1 MTITKKVMQTL
12 TILTEDKSV
21 SGYARARIAGFLK
34 KRNQAEMYVKIA
46 SCYEIFKSCQQVA
59 KVLQGVGVTASGA
72 LNSVTVLQHEL
83 HLLRCDDVFRSK
95 VQSAAKYAI
104 DVLMLKP
111 QKERRITKTSDRLTQ
126 SCLAVK
132 DE

>member
-1 MTITKKVMQTL
+1 
-12 TILTEDKSV
+12 
-21 SGYARARIAGFLK
+21 
-34 KRNQAEMYVKIA
+34 MYVKIA
-46 SCYEIFKSCQQVA
+46 SCYLMFKSCDQVA

-72 LNSVTVLQHEL
+72 LKSVTVLQGVGVTASGALKNVTVLQHEL
-83 HLLRCDDVFRSK
+83 HLLRYDDVFRRK

-111 QKERRITKTSDRLTQ
+111 PKERRITKTSGRLTQ
-126 SCLAVK
+126 SDLAVE